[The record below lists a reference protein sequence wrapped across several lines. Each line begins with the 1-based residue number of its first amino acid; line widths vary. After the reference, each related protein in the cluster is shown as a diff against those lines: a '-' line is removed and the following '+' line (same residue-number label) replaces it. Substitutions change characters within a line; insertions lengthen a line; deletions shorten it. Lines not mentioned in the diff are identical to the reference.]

1 MALKPGDIVFA
12 RTGATTGKSF
22 LVRACPEDA
31 VFASY
36 LIRVRLDDT
45 SDPRFVS
52 HFFGTP
58 RYWAQISQSA
68 RGVAQPGVN
77 ATVLGGL
84 RLPSPPLAEQRR
96 IADILDRANALRAK
110 RRAALALLDTLAK
123 SIFQA
128 FAWGAGEGAWPR
140 AEFGVTMAEVYR
152 YPTYFGIRYESDGVP
167 EIRGELLRSDGTI
180 VTDRCALRF
189 ISRRTSERF
198 PRTVLRAGDL
208 VMSVR
213 GTIGKVSIVPPE
225 LEGANM
231 TANLMR
237 LSPNRKLLDPV
248 FAWYLTQSEVFR
260 HQLVSASSTTT
271 ITTIKAPDIKGIEVP
286 LPPLAVQQQFARRA
300 AALNRLREAHQAS
313 LAQLDALFASLQ
325 HRAFRGEL

>member
-1 MALKPGDIVFA
+1 MTPWPEVSLAEVATAIDYGLNAGASAGAVGPRLLRITDIQDDRVDWSRVPRCARTFEPAMALKPGDIVFA

-110 RRAALALLDTLAK
+110 RRAAFALLDTLAK

-140 AEFGVTMAEVYR
+140 AEFGDTMAEVYR

-237 LSPNRKLLDPV
+237 LSPKL
-248 FAWYLTQSEVFR
+248 TENS
-260 HQLVSASSTTT
+260 
-271 ITTIKAPDIKGIEVP
+271 
-286 LPPLAVQQQFARRA
+286 
-300 AALNRLREAHQAS
+300 
-313 LAQLDALFASLQ
+313 
-325 HRAFRGEL
+325 